1 MTGAVRQIASSAR
14 PSITT
19 GSDVRTAT
27 ALEAVASSAAAAVAL
42 LWSMQAIANRR
53 ANEGMGVAPITVE
66 RLDRFPCPK
75 VGSEEAGWRRCRVA
89 RSRRLYSSP
98 GREHFL

>member
-27 ALEAVASSAAAAVAL
+27 ALVAEAGSAADAATVP
-42 LWSMQAIANRR
+42 WSMQAIAKMG
-53 ANEGMGVAPITVE
+53 ANEGMGVTPVTVE
-66 RLDRFPCPK
+66 RLDRLPRPR
-75 VGSEEAGWRRCRVA
+75 VGSEIPAGRFRAEPTKVQVRQPT
-89 RSRRLYSSP
+89 S
-98 GREHFL
+98 